1 MSVQVKEE
9 NQCRGKDV
17 KIIGYYNSEVFIDS
31 SVRSLYIVGCAS
43 CTIYV
48 ASCERIAFVDKCEKI
63 SLTVTT
69 NLLRVCNT
77 VDSNIY
83 YYGPAPIIMTG
94 ENRSVYLGPNNST
107 SPDLRVHMKAANVLA
122 DERYF

>member
-1 MSVQVKEE
+1 MKED

-48 ASCERIAFVDKCEKI
+48 AACERIAFVDKCEKI
-63 SLTVTT
+63 SLTVTS

-94 ENRSVYLGPNNST
+94 
-107 SPDLRVHMKAANVLA
+107 
-122 DERYF
+122 